1 MTNRIFQTIFALS
14 LIFVLFTP
22 AADAANKPLDTTVLT
37 VGSERFSGSELV
49 YLAKTDPL
57 LAFPLKTDLEKV
69 NRVADIV
76 LFALGAKDEGMGN
89 YSDADPGAAAQ
100 AKQGT
105 VNAGADTGDEET
117 GVAPDPAF
125 VKRWFEIQCLA
136 FTYLNNASEGWDIS
150 ERTLRKYYNAHRASF
165 IWGETIKIGH
175 IFTATEIEALEV
187 YYEARRDFVT
197 ASRLFERP
205 PYTGAESNFEDW
217 VGKGRLP
224 LPVENAVWKGKV
236 GQIIGPVRSDLGWHI
251 VKIHERR
258 PARQLSFSEAESMVE
273 NVVVR
278 TYLDRD
284 LTKFR
289 AKHPVSI
296 DMEALTALGGLPEF
310 DSRRNYPD

>member
-1 MTNRIFQTIFALS
+1 MTSRFFQTIFVLL
-14 LIFVLFTP
+14 LIFVLFIP
-22 AADAANKPLDTTVLT
+22 VADAADKPLDKTVLT
-37 VGSERFSGSELV
+37 VGAEQFSGSELI
-49 YLAKTDPL
+49 YLAKMDPL
-57 LAFPLKTDLEKV
+57 LAFPMETDSEKV

-76 LFALGAKDEGMGN
+76 LFALGAKDEGMGDL
-89 YSDADPGAAAQ
+89 SDAYSEAGTP

-105 VNAGADTGDEET
+105 VNAGVDTDDEET

-125 VKRWFEIQCLA
+125 VKRWYQIQVLA
-136 FTYLNNASEGWDIS
+136 FTYLNKAAEGWDIS
-150 ERTLRKYYNAHRASF
+150 EQTLRKYYNAHRAGF

-175 IFTATEIEALEV
+175 IFAKTEIEALDV
-187 YYEARRDFVT
+187 YYEAKRDFFT

-224 LPVENAVWKGKV
+224 LSVEDAVWKGKV

-278 TYLDRD
+278 TYIDRD

-296 DMEALTALGGLPEF
+296 DMEALAALGGLPEF
-310 DSRRNYPD
+310 DSKKNYSD